1 VIEEMRHFIVVCR
14 IRQNRSPLFAMSHHP
29 FQKSNSNAS
38 SGGDSRHSHE
48 VGGAHKQTRR
58 GRSQP
63 PIARRRVGN
72 NGGLADGNQRSS
84 GQRSSDTTTDD
95 FAQFVRQGSLSTGT
109 KESDALDVQLSLDE
123 VESIRPLLSPPRRT
137 SGMNRPESFIH
148 LTQPGHLLTSHRPLD
163 HTYHPGVQLPSRQG
177 LGASPQELFGTSSL
191 HPLENFVEDYGESSP
206 VRRRASVNSSQ
217 EVTSPLLEAHTLT
230 SNARS
235 SPFVA
240 VALAKLHAVLP
251 EYCSCISKPTIS
263 QGRQACAILDTS
275 VATATAPLSPH
286 TIGSMPTAMRPA
298 ISTLSALLSPPR
310 YVNAPTARGI
320 SLSQPVSP
328 VLRWF
333 TTHLPLPKSH
343 STNETVRS
351 PQLPFLSTFPEET
364 DDTATQ
370 QDLARSQVIAP
381 AFQSFQSK
389 QGHPGM
395 PLKPFSSSPS
405 LLATAARA
413 LEGEWDYW
421 ISSFL
426 LLATAETIY
435 HNVLWVSPSLWRLR
449 EIGGGGNVASAA
461 REHSADKPL
470 VHSTSPPNDTNM
482 GRILSGL
489 SFAARLVSAAPS
501 HAEPSKVVVSGDT
514 SPDPASDDEYDGVM
528 IDDDDKASDSSTEG
542 NDGVTLVSKVDA
554 LRGLY
559 ERIHSD
565 LRHTRSVLLESFS
578 VPKQPPSRGAT
589 STAGDRL
596 FQQESRTPSSAS
608 PEPRSGSPVT
618 GREQSTSAPVSPRL
632 PLLESPLYEEP
643 GAFDEKGSPT
653 QAPTDVGPRRLVS
666 RPTENH
672 VRAMSVASTIDGLL
686 FLCSV
691 RCQILD
697 VLLSIWGTELPNSPP
712 EPSKV
717 KPKEMSDLVLA
728 RAIFSILL
736 DEAKVKLATTPSNDF
751 KPILDLLVKELQLW
765 LVTVH
770 TVSSLE
776 RCQ

>member
-1 VIEEMRHFIVVCR
+1 VGLRCSLVIEEMRHFIVVCR
-14 IRQNRSPLFAMSHHP
+14 IRQNRSPLFAMSQHP

-63 PIARRRVGN
+63 PSARRRVGN
-72 NGGLADGNQRSS
+72 NGGPADGNQRSS
-84 GQRSSDTTTDD
+84 GQRSSDTTTDE

-109 KESDALDVQLSLDE
+109 KESDALDVQRSLDE

-137 SGMNRPESFIH
+137 SGMNPPESFAH

-163 HTYHPGVQLPSRQG
+163 HTYHPGVQLPSRRG
-177 LGASPQELFGTSSL
+177 LGT
-191 HPLENFVEDYGESSP
+191 DDDGESSP

-217 EVTSPLLEAHTLT
+217 EVTSPLFEAQTLT

-251 EYCSCISKPTIS
+251 EYCSCISRPTIS
-263 QGRQACAILDTS
+263 QGRQACAVLDTS

-310 YVNAPTARGI
+310 YVNATTTRGT
-320 SLSQPVSP
+320 SMSQPVSP

-343 STNETVRS
+343 STNETARS
-351 PQLPFLSTFPEET
+351 PQLPFLSTFPEEA
-364 DDTATQ
+364 DDATTQ

-381 AFQSFQSK
+381 AFHSFQSK

-405 LLATAARA
+405 LVATAARA

-435 HNVLWVSPSLWRLR
+435 HNVLWVSPSLWKLR
-449 EIGGGGNVASAA
+449 EIRGENNVTSDA
-461 REHSADKPL
+461 REHSAGKSL
-470 VHSTSPPNDTNM
+470 VRSTSPPNDTNM

-489 SFAARLVSAAPS
+489 SFAARLVSAAPT

-528 IDDDDKASDSSTEG
+528 IDDDDKASDSSTEEK
-542 NDGVTLVSKVDA
+542 DGVTLVSKVDS

-578 VPKQPPSRGAT
+578 VPKQPPSRGAA

-596 FQQESRTPSSAS
+596 FQQESRTSSSAS

-618 GREQSTSAPVSPRL
+618 GHEQSSSAPVSPRL

-653 QAPTDVGPRRLVS
+653 QAPTDLGPRRLVS

-697 VLLSIWGTELPNSPP
+697 VLLSIWGTELSNSPP

-717 KPKEMSDLVLA
+717 KPKASADLVLA
-728 RAIFSILL
+728 SAIFSILL
-736 DEAKVKLATTPSNDF
+736 DETKVKQGTTPSNDF
-751 KPILDLLVKELQLW
+751 KPILGLLVEELQLW